1 MDGTSCPS
9 LPQCKRLG
17 NRPERTSLSRP
28 HLWPCEGRPRRE
40 KGRRGPPR
48 GKLRSLNQPPGQRP
62 PLEEGRGRYSRRE
75 AGRTEQGLSPRAGR
89 LQPAQARLLPARRS
103 PARLAPP
110 PPPARALPPA
120 LPGQRAV
127 HARRPGPRSRRTL
140 VRSARRRAAPRVGR
154 RVPPRPLQARR
165 LCLRPALAPPPPH
178 PLGLA
183 LLSRRNRGP
192 ALRRSSPPPPPNNPR
207 RAPRAQAPPSQRAG
221 PGVPVAV
228 PVGKAALGRALR
240 RSELCVG
247 RTAGAQ

>member
-1 MDGTSCPS
+1 MAPAAPHYPSVRGWGTGQSAP
-9 LPQCKRLG
+9 
-17 NRPERTSLSRP
+17 LSAGHTCGHVRGVRG
-28 HLWPCEGRPRRE
+28 EGRAAAGLLRENSAPGTNPR
-40 KGRRGPPR
+40 P
-48 GKLRSLNQPPGQRP
+48 LTQALGQRP

-75 AGRTEQGLSPRAGR
+75 AGRREQGPSPRASR
-89 LQPAQARLLPARRS
+89 LQPAQARLLPARRP

-127 HARRPGPRSRRTL
+127 HARRPRPRSRRTL

-165 LCLRPALAPPPPH
+165 RCLRPALAPPPPH

-207 RAPRAQAPPSQRAG
+207 RAQRAQAPPSQRAG
-221 PGVPVAV
+221 PGVSAAV
-228 PVGKAALGRALR
+228 PV
-240 RSELCVG
+240 
-247 RTAGAQ
+247 